1 MFLAFLLY
9 CPSREAEENFKS
21 MVSHDDTMDI
31 SILLAAFLLGL
42 SASPSCLAVCM
53 PIMAPMIT
61 SDKASSLRSGVLFS
75 VYLSLGRLVIYV
87 FLAAVTGYVGHV
99 LLDLD
104 AEDGGSG
111 ELLVPRM
118 VMGLIALIV
127 MIYSIALLRGWQFP
141 ATCPGRFLS
150 HISRKRARDG
160 EDGTDGD
167 GTREQLGTGRKQNVI
182 PFVFGVLF
190 GSILCPPF
198 LILLGTTLI
207 SVGLLVAVMAG
218 VLFWAGTLPVNLL
231 GGAFSGEF
239 GRRWRKR
246 RDNEDHSF
254 VTNVSAI
261 TLLFVGLWWLL
272 LVVL

>member
-1 MFLAFLLY
+1 MFLVFLL
-9 CPSREAEENFKS
+9 CGPSREAEENFKS
-21 MVSHDDTMDI
+21 MVSQDANMDI

-53 PIMAPMIT
+53 PIMAPIIT
-61 SDKASSLRSGVLFS
+61 SDKDSSLRSGALFS
-75 VYLSLGRLVIYV
+75 IYLSLGRLVIYV
-87 FLAAVTGYVGHV
+87 SLAAVTGYVGHV

-104 AEDGGSG
+104 AEEGGPR
-111 ELLVPRM
+111 ELLVPRL
-118 VMGLIALIV
+118 VMGLVAIIV
-127 MIYSIALLRGWQFP
+127 MIYSIALLKGWKFP
-141 ATCPGRFLS
+141 AACPGRFLS
-150 HISRKRARDG
+150 HISRKRARGGKDG
-160 EDGTDGD
+160 AGGD
-167 GTREQLGTGRKQNVI
+167 GTREQPGTSRKQNVI

-246 RDNEDHSF
+246 RDNEDHNF

-261 TLLFVGLWWLL
+261 TLLLVGLWWLL